1 MSWLAA
7 AREAISDH
15 KRSVLDAILR
25 KLARIAQVKEA
36 RSRAKASDIQA
47 SMPDYMGDLG
57 DADLPTDPKALD
69 DMLAQLENE
78 LGQLME
84 DFNQDGDGTTDIGGI
99 IGTGGITGDTGKPAP
114 KPKPTPKPKPK
125 PKPPEP
131 DAPGV
136 LTPEDQTEITDAV
149 DEVESL
155 EEEGDNKATLAAIIK
170 QEELITA
177 LAKKYSPTK
186 PSESVL
192 AKISQIVRK
201 HIRNIDNEKSYVGFR
216 DSMITDFKTELDEEI
231 REEIQDLLIE
241 ATWKTHIKAP
251 QVTAEKMLAA
261 MQSVK
266 GIKYGPPDKA
276 KAVKD
281 AIRSAI
287 VNADE
292 LTELVMVKR
301 LTDTLVALTV
311 SKEVAEEVA
320 QEAYGQSVRYAAQ
333 KLQARI
339 RRITESLVSG
349 GNKRLLVAMAKANPD
364 SVSDPTWQHSA
375 VRSVFQAS
383 GLSFDNADTAA
394 RGLTSQFSS
403 IFDNS
408 GIRLAKNTKTRLDD
422 AVTSLI
428 DRWAE
433 LQSDTPSLRASEA
446 RKLKITDLFRQ
457 QVRLPVSEDEFTNQ
471 VAAFGA
477 TRTQAMVLFNQAATE
492 HRYKTA
498 RGLNVTNLGELVK
511 FIKSMPQDLLNSA
524 ETRKDAIRAFLK
536 SNGFTPEQIRITE
549 PHISNNLEK
558 YLQQARDA
566 SLERILSQR
575 EAYRKAMLAKEDSLT
590 TQADRELQRT
600 LQMIRSGI
608 ARGSSVAEAFAQSEG
623 FQAFLE
629 TDQITL
635 ARLDNRITAAE
646 ATGRTHDAALAIKEL
661 FELLNRRRMP
671 MKMLERLA
679 IAYNNSA
686 LSSISTLGINLYG
699 PVGSIMTRVGLDM
712 TRAMVSRDWNS
723 ISLIF
728 SSLADTFSQTYA
740 EGALAVRGDAYT
752 NAMQRAILK
761 VTNLRA
767 GADKAL
773 ATLQNKKANPWE
785 RTKALGVVVQSYT
798 DIVRRILSTADQAWF
813 TTMQGYFLKLQASK
827 ALVKSEMS
835 LAEAQAAVF
844 NVTETTR
851 LKVASD
857 KNRIAQYSERVNQ
870 LRGKSAEEIRAGI
883 EAIIKDESALEGN
896 PLGLNDEVLKY
907 NRTLDSELRSI
918 IRSASLPYKDRGDLL
933 VDKVLKE
940 LKTQMLAVDLR
951 RRDLVA
957 RDIFDLLEKRISPE
971 EAKRVFQ
978 FAEKESEY
986 EIGNHRGEKGA
997 TFDLFNQFSMMIQDA
1012 GQSVLQKN
1020 PILGRMLLGYFGVPV
1035 NLLNRSLWYTP
1046 YGLLRYAMAKRLDK
1060 DPLTKGQFY
1069 QQSMISAEQMKQ
1081 RLSEALLG
1089 TSVFAFAIAL
1099 QALGDD
1105 DEEELFNVTLAGPT
1119 NKTEYDAWV
1128 KNGHRK
1134 GAIEMNIDGKVYSL
1148 NWARGLFEP
1157 WKPAFVAMGAFDDMK
1172 LNRKLGDRENEVA
1185 VVNYLAAAIAGWN
1198 QQASFFGAKSTLG
1211 ATFGTT
1217 PDTNVIGTLAYKAS
1231 PMLPFS
1237 GLLNSISK
1245 FYTGPNTYRGREGA
1259 IWANIPIVSMF
1270 ATNRAVNA
1278 LGDPVGVTGD
1288 PIAVA
1293 NDRAWYAGMPLNVG
1307 GKMSGN
1313 DAKVYEFILE
1323 RGTGPGIPQRSA
1335 IETKNGFITDAE
1347 FLDYVAFRGRI
1358 VKSQMIRDLP
1368 KLRAMDDESLSK
1380 AVGEISTD
1388 ATRAAKKRFRYE

>member
-1 MSWLAA
+1 
-7 AREAISDH
+7 
-15 KRSVLDAILR
+15 
-25 KLARIAQVKEA
+25 
-36 RSRAKASDIQA
+36 
-47 SMPDYMGDLG
+47 
-57 DADLPTDPKALD
+57 
-69 DMLAQLENE
+69 
-78 LGQLME
+78 
-84 DFNQDGDGTTDIGGI
+84 
-99 IGTGGITGDTGKPAP
+99 
-114 KPKPTPKPKPK
+114 
-125 PKPPEP
+125 
-131 DAPGV
+131 
-136 LTPEDQTEITDAV
+136 
-149 DEVESL
+149 
-155 EEEGDNKATLAAIIK
+155 
-170 QEELITA
+170 
-177 LAKKYSPTK
+177 
-186 PSESVL
+186 
-192 AKISQIVRK
+192 
-201 HIRNIDNEKSYVGFR
+201 
-216 DSMITDFKTELDEEI
+216 
-231 REEIQDLLIE
+231 
-241 ATWKTHIKAP
+241 
-251 QVTAEKMLAA
+251 
-261 MQSVK
+261 
-266 GIKYGPPDKA
+266 
-276 KAVKD
+276 
-281 AIRSAI
+281 
-287 VNADE
+287 
-292 LTELVMVKR
+292 
-301 LTDTLVALTV
+301 
-311 SKEVAEEVA
+311 
-320 QEAYGQSVRYAAQ
+320 
-333 KLQARI
+333 
-339 RRITESLVSG
+339 
-349 GNKRLLVAMAKANPD
+349 MAKANPD

-403 IFDNS
+403 IFENS
-408 GIRLAKNTKTRLDD
+408 GIRLAKDAKTRLDD

-433 LQSDTPSLRASEA
+433 LQSDTPSLRASKA
-446 RKLKITDLFRQ
+446 RQLKITDLFRQ

-549 PHISNNLEK
+549 PYISNNLEK
-558 YLQQARDA
+558 YLQQARNA

-575 EAYRKAMLAKEDSLT
+575 AAYRKAMEAKEDALT
-590 TQADRELQRT
+590 TQADRELKRT

-608 ARGSSVAEAFAQSEG
+608 AEGNSVAEAFAKSEK
-623 FQAFLE
+623 FEAFLE
-629 TDQITL
+629 TDRITL

-671 MKMLERLA
+671 MTLLERLA

-712 TRAMVSRDWNS
+712 TRAMASRDWNS

-761 VTNLRA
+761 VTNLRV

-773 ATLQNKKANPWE
+773 ATLKNKKASPWD

-827 ALVKSEMS
+827 ALMKSDMS

-883 EAIIKDESALEGN
+883 EAIIGDESALEGN

-907 NRTLDSELRSI
+907 NRTLDNELRSI

-957 RDIFDLLEKRISPE
+957 RDIFDILKKRINKA
-971 EAKRVFQ
+971 EAERVFQ

-1134 GAIEMNIDGKVYSL
+1134 GAIEMNIGDKVYSV

-1231 PMLPFS
+1231 PMIPFS
-1237 GLLNSISK
+1237 GLMNSISK

-1293 NDRAWYAGMPLNVG
+1293 NDRAWYAGMPLSVG

-1368 KLRAMDDESLSK
+1368 KLRAMDDDSLSK
-1380 AVGEISTD
+1380 AMGEISTK
-1388 ATRAAKKRFRYE
+1388 ATTDAKKRFRYE